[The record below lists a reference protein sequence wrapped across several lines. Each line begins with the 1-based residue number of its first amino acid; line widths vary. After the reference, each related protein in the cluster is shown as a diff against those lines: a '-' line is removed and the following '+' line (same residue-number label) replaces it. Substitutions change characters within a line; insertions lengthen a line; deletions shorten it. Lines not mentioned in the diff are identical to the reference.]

1 MQKRVIERIIISC
14 YYGPGTM
21 KRIQNSQDIF
31 SSPLKKNDFTKIKN
45 IPLERYEEVKHI
57 KHTGK

>member
-1 MQKRVIERIIISC
+1 MDHKCLFNAMQKRVIERIIISC

-31 SSPLKKNDFTKIKN
+31 SSPLKKNDFTKIK
-45 IPLERYEEVKHI
+45 IYH
-57 KHTGK
+57 